1 MSGNR
6 GKIKPA
12 GAARRKAATRSVALT
27 ARASSASAGQP
38 ASADII
44 VFDEAAER
52 LGLTKGQFADTLGIS
67 RDALYRPARLES
79 AKNQNRIREALDI
92 VDRIAGWAG
101 GERRAL
107 SWYRS
112 YAIPAFGGRTAESL
126 VKDGKATLVRDY
138 LDAVAVGGFA

>member
-1 MSGNR
+1 MTTGRS
-6 GKIKPA
+6 KIKSA
-12 GAARRKAATRSVALT
+12 GVAARRKSVTRPAAPAVK
-27 ARASSASAGQP
+27 ASSRAGQL
-38 ASADII
+38 ASADVIA
-44 VFDEAAER
+44 FDEAAER

-67 RDALYRPARLES
+67 RDALYRPARLEG

-92 VDRIAGWAG
+92 VDRISGWAG
-101 GERRAL
+101 GERQAL

-112 YAIPAFGGRTAESL
+112 YAIPAFGGRTAEAL